1 MRIQKY
7 LRPHV
12 AYTNR
17 IRPSTRIRFVSGHLK
32 GLVNRA
38 WKISRGKRLVLIL
51 WRQRIKKSTDTSVHT
66 YPDTERVQ
74 KFPLWRAY
82 TEISGYTKR
91 IRRTRVDA
99 RCIRM
104 KKFADT
110 KISGYVWTEPKKHH
124 ESGPPKNCLLMHCDK
139 SKYGHTRHCEDCKE
153 VCLRQ
158 RTTRRAFWRI
168 WVGVCAWLSGRCA
181 AHTSP
186 PPPKLQNVP
195 PPLPYNGLTI
205 KQQIF

>member
-38 WKISRGKRLVLIL
+38 CAL
-51 WRQRIKKSTDTSVHT
+51 RQRIQKYTDTSVHT
-66 YPDTERVQ
+66 YPDTQRIQ

-82 TEISGYTKR
+82 TEISGYTER

-99 RCIRM
+99 RCIRI
-104 KKFADT
+104 KKIADT
-110 KISGYVWTEPKKHH
+110 KISGYVWT
-124 ESGPPKNCLLMHCDK
+124 GPENKRSACHREREERP
-139 SKYGHTRHCEDCKE
+139 SFT
-153 VCLRQ
+153 
-158 RTTRRAFWRI
+158 I
-168 WVGVCAWLSGRCA
+168 
-181 AHTSP
+181 P
-186 PPPKLQNVP
+186 PPFAHDTLGLVSAPVGTARWLAESQAWKQTLCFPKILKSLLVSYEDIKWEIAHQVLDLILCPQN
-195 PPLPYNGLTI
+195 LISKLKG
-205 KQQIF
+205 Q

>member
-1 MRIQKY
+1 MQIQKY

-38 WKISRGKRLVLIL
+38 CALRLVLIL
-51 WRQRIKKSTDTSVHT
+51 WRQRVQKYTDTSVHT
-66 YPDTERVQ
+66 YPDTQRIQ

-82 TEISGYTKR
+82 TEISGYTER

-104 KKFADT
+104 KKIADT
-110 KISGYVWTEPKKHH
+110 KISGYVWTGSGTEFRVIRTKFHFHETKYRFDETKFRLSRIRSWLQNTTVIITSCKSTCTCKRDHNLTEKHRNDCY
-124 ESGPPKNCLLMHCDK
+124 NC
-139 SKYGHTRHCEDCKE
+139 GEN
-153 VCLRQ
+153 LRQ
-158 RTTRRAFWRI
+158 NGAFWLVASLLFLNI
-168 WVGVCAWLSGRCA
+168 IL
-181 AHTSP
+181 
-186 PPPKLQNVP
+186 
-195 PPLPYNGLTI
+195 
-205 KQQIF
+205 F

>member
-38 WKISRGKRLVLIL
+38 CGKRLVLIL
-51 WRQRIKKSTDTSVHT
+51 WRQRIQKYTDTSMHT
-66 YPDTERVQ
+66 YPDTQRIQ

-82 TEISGYTKR
+82 TEISWYSER

-99 RCIRM
+99 RCIRI

-110 KISGYVWTEPKKHH
+110 KISGYVWTGPKTIIAIFCHYSPRFQRIIVNYCFSSLH
-124 ESGPPKNCLLMHCDK
+124 LCIVLFWCPYFFHLSMHLLGFEYLPPCM
-139 SKYGHTRHCEDCKE
+139 T
-153 VCLRQ
+153 
-158 RTTRRAFWRI
+158 
-168 WVGVCAWLSGRCA
+168 
-181 AHTSP
+181 
-186 PPPKLQNVP
+186 
-195 PPLPYNGLTI
+195 
-205 KQQIF
+205 